1 MKINKR
7 EIIKK
12 TNSITCKWTIIILLI
27 VFMQSL
33 LLSGILLCGGVIS
46 QTEKEALQ
54 AYSEKTNNKKNY
66 MEGIMQN
73 QWSNIDFY
81 GEQLSQTLQI
91 LDDSNVSSKEQM
103 NSFLEKASPIVIAL
117 LRASAATDSFIILND
132 NSKDDN
138 THSAIYFR
146 DYGPLLDNKANSDLR
161 QLIGPSSIATKNQ
174 TMLSDT
180 WSYGLHLDKSNQ
192 DFYQKPYENAHL
204 SENAELL
211 EYWSKPFRLNKNTEE
226 IITYSRPLFDKNGKL
241 YGVIGTGI
249 TMEYLT
255 TFLSGKEVN
264 EEDLLGYSLGY
275 QTKTNQK
282 IQTLN
287 ENITL
292 QNRKIDNKKPFSM
305 AENQD
310 NKGIGLLEDQAID
323 NDVYACT
330 KKISLYKNN
339 TPFENEEWYVVGFMD
354 KGELLKLPNTIQ
366 NLLILSLLISIPLGG
381 ICGILVSRRFTKPI
395 TSLVKS
401 VRESDVSQGASYEK
415 TGFLEIDELSGAIEA
430 ANKKFIE
437 STLRASQIIDLVG
450 APIGI
455 FEVREDSEKVFATE
469 RLWDVLSLPKEKIVL
484 LCQNKIAFNEM
495 LKQKMSLLEED
506 EDHIYRLD
514 LLPPKWIEI
523 SMRSTP
529 NSVLGVARDVT
540 TEIVER
546 KKIKLE
552 RDYDALTSLY
562 AHEFFVN
569 KVNKLLNKDYDKS
582 KVSAMLM
589 LDLDDFKK
597 VNDTYG
603 HQWGD
608 TYLRKAGQ
616 FMLEMHVDNSI
627 VGRRSGDEFHV
638 FLYNEDSKEEILQTL
653 HKFYTMLASE
663 PLTRPDGSTITIS
676 ISIGLVWVEDGMKDC
691 EELLVSADKA
701 LYDAKNNN
709 KGSFRIGS
717 NNILRK

>member
-1 MKINKR
+1 MEIKKR
-7 EIIKK
+7 EIIKQR
-12 TNSITCKWTIIILLI
+12 NSITYKWTIIILLI
-27 VFMQSL
+27 IFMQSL

-46 QTEKEALQ
+46 QTKEEAFQ

-81 GEQLSQTLQI
+81 NEKLSQTLEI
-91 LDDSNVSSKEQM
+91 LGDDDVSSKEQM
-103 NSFLEKASPIVIAL
+103 NSFLEKASPIVIAM

-132 NSKDDN
+132 NNQEDD

-161 QLIGPSSIATKNQ
+161 LLLGPSNIATKNQ
-174 TMLSDT
+174 TMLGDA
-180 WSYGLHLDKSNQ
+180 WSYGLALDKENQ

-204 SENAELL
+204 SENAKLL
-211 EYWSKPFRLNKNTEE
+211 EYWSKPFHLNENAEE

-241 YGVIGTGI
+241 RGVVGTGI
-249 TMEYLT
+249 TMEYLMS
-255 TFLSGKEVN
+255 FLSGKEVS
-264 EEDLLGYSLGY
+264 EEHLLGYSLGY
-275 QTKTNQK
+275 QTNNNQK

-292 QNRKIDNKKPFSM
+292 QNRKIDTKKHFSL

-310 NKGIGLLEDQAID
+310 NKGVGLLENQAID

-339 TPFENEEWYVVGFMD
+339 TPFQKEEWYVVGFMD
-354 KGELLKLPNTIQ
+354 KEDLLALPNTIQ
-366 NLLILSLLISIPLGG
+366 NLLVLSLLISIPLGA
-381 ICGILVSRRFTKPI
+381 ICGIFVSRRFTKPI

-401 VRESDVSQGASYEK
+401 VRESDISQEPSYQK

-430 ANKKFIE
+430 ANKQFIE

-469 RLWDVLSLPKEKIVL
+469 RLWDVLSLPKERIIS
-484 LCQNKIAFNEM
+484 LCQNKVAFNEM
-495 LKQKMSLLEED
+495 LKQKMNVLEED

-523 SMRSTP
+523 STRSTTS
-529 NSVLGVARDVT
+529 SVLGIARDVT
-540 TEIVER
+540 AEIVER

-552 RDYDALTSLY
+552 RDYDALTSLC
-562 AHEFFVN
+562 AHELFVK
-569 KVNKLLNKDYDKS
+569 KVNEILNKDNDNR

-608 TYLRKAGQ
+608 IYLRKAGE
-616 FMLEMHVDNSI
+616 FMLQMHVDNSI

-638 FLYNEDSKEEILQTL
+638 FLYDEDSQEEIHRLL

-663 PLTRPDGSTITIS
+663 PLTCPDGSIKPIS
-676 ISIGLVWVEDGMKDC
+676 ISIGLAWVEDGMNDC
-691 EELLVSADKA
+691 EELLVNADKA
-701 LYDAKNNN
+701 LYEAKNNN

-717 NNILRK
+717 